1 MSTHFNGKHVQSLT
15 GGAIVFTEPPASGS
29 GAGSTI
35 AGYVSPNFQNL
46 DVLHK
51 GDVDLVPNQ
60 AGQIS
65 SLIVTDE
72 WIELTFDYFP
82 QGTDDT
88 NARASATLPKIGSK
102 AAITGL
108 PIVKL
113 GSFTD
118 GLNTDGAS
126 TQPWIYLGDGGVAG
140 HAKEKWNGKIT
151 LRRYVAIS
159 SAASYVVV

>member
-1 MSTHFNGKHVQSLT
+1 MSTFFNGKMLQSLT
-15 GGAIVFTEPPASGS
+15 GGTIVFTEPPASGS

-35 AGYVSPNFQNL
+35 AGYVSPNLQNL
-46 DVLHK
+46 DLLHK

-60 AGQIS
+60 AGQIA

-72 WIELTFDYFP
+72 WIELVFDYFP

-108 PIVKL
+108 PIVQI
-113 GSFTD
+113 GSFAD
-118 GLNTDGAS
+118 GLNTNGSS
-126 TQPWIYLGDGGVAG
+126 TQPWIYLGDGGVGG
-140 HAKEKWNGKIT
+140 HAKEKWDGKIT
-151 LRRYVAIS
+151 LRRYVNIT
-159 SAASYVVV
+159 SAAAYVVV